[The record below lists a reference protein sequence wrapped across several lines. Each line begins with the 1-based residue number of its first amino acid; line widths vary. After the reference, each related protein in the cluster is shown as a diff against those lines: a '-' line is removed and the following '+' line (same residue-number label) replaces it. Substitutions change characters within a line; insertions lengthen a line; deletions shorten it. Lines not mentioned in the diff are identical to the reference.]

1 MDITMM
7 QKKKHLL
14 LLNRI
19 IRAETKKDII
29 PTPSKLNEAEVDS
42 FFSKLFVKKDDYYI
56 PIKNK
61 MEIKIDEELFKGL
74 IKKPKMAKEVK
85 PMMTKEEKKAKPM
98 MTKEQKAEE
107 KKQKEESLT
116 KKSADFFISK
126 FINPYLRKIKAG
138 EDASKE
144 LKMMTDRFI
153 KMSKPTKK
161 NVEKRWS
168 KLYASILGPADEGR
182 MMRKENL
189 KEEDMKLKDS
199 IKKMAKEK

>member
-1 MDITMM
+1 MEPTIA

-19 IRAETKKDII
+19 IRKEAKADII
-29 PTPSKLNEAEVDS
+29 PTPSKLSEAEVDS
-42 FFSKLFVKKDDYYI
+42 FFNKLFVKKDDYYV

-74 IKKPKMAKEVK
+74 IKKPKMAKEAK
-85 PMMTKEEKKAKPM
+85 PMMIEDKPM

-116 KKSADFFISK
+116 KKAADFFISK
-126 FINPYLRKIKAG
+126 FINPYLRKIEAG
-138 EDASKE
+138 KDASKE
-144 LKMMTDRFI
+144 LKMMTDKFV

-189 KEEDMKLKDS
+189 KEEDMKLNDE

>member
-1 MDITMM
+1 MEPTIAI
-7 QKKKHLL
+7 KKKHLL

-29 PTPSKLNEAEVDS
+29 PTPSKLSEAEVDS
-42 FFSKLFVKKDDYYI
+42 FFNKLFVKKDDYYV

-74 IKKPKMAKEVK
+74 IKKPKMAKEAK
-85 PMMTKEEKKAKPM
+85 PMMTKEE
-98 MTKEQKAEE
+98 KAEE

>member
-29 PTPSKLNEAEVDS
+29 PTPSKLSEEEVDS

-74 IKKPKMAKEVK
+74 IKKPKMAKE
-85 PMMTKEEKKAKPM
+85 AKPM

-116 KKSADFFISK
+116 KKAADFFISK

-189 KEEDMKLKDS
+189 KEEDMKLKDE

>member
-19 IRAETKKDII
+19 IRKEAKADII
-29 PTPSKLNEAEVDS
+29 PTPSKLSEAEVDS
-42 FFSKLFVKKDDYYI
+42 FFNKLFVKKDDYYV

-74 IKKPKMAKEVK
+74 IKKPKMAKE
-85 PMMTKEEKKAKPM
+85 AKPM

-144 LKMMTDRFI
+144 LKMMTDRFV

-189 KEEDMKLKDS
+189 KEEDMKLKDE

>member
-19 IRAETKKDII
+19 IRKEAKADII
-29 PTPSKLNEAEVDS
+29 PTPSKLSEAEVDS
-42 FFSKLFVKKDDYYI
+42 FFNKLFVKKDDYYI

-74 IKKPKMAKEVK
+74 IKKPKMAKE
-85 PMMTKEEKKAKPM
+85 AKPM

-189 KEEDMKLKDS
+189 KEEDMKLKDE

>member
-29 PTPSKLNEAEVDS
+29 PTPSKLSEAEVNS
-42 FFSKLFVKKDDYYI
+42 FFNKLFVKKDDYYV

-74 IKKPKMAKEVK
+74 IKKPKMA
-85 PMMTKEEKKAKPM
+85 
-98 MTKEQKAEE
+98 MTKEQKAED

-116 KKSADFFISK
+116 KKAADFFISK
-126 FINPYLRKIKAG
+126 FINPYLRKIEAG
-138 EDASKE
+138 KDASKE

-189 KEEDMKLKDS
+189 KEEDMKLKDE

>member
-1 MDITMM
+1 MEINMI
-7 QKKKHLL
+7 QKRKHLL

-29 PTPSKLNEAEVDS
+29 PTPSKLSEAEVDS

-74 IKKPKMAKEVK
+74 IKKPKMAKE
-85 PMMTKEEKKAKPM
+85 AKPM

-126 FINPYLRKIKAG
+126 FINPYLRKIEAG
-138 EDASKE
+138 KDASKE
-144 LKMMTDRFI
+144 LKMMTDRFV

-168 KLYASILGPADEGR
+168 KLYASILGPADEAR

-189 KEEDMKLKDS
+189 KEEDMKLNDE

>member
-1 MDITMM
+1 MDINMM

-19 IRAETKKDII
+19 IRKEAKADII
-29 PTPSKLNEAEVDS
+29 PTPSKLSEAEVDS

-74 IKKPKMAKEVK
+74 IKKPKMAKEAK
-85 PMMTKEEKKAKPM
+85 PMMTKEE
-98 MTKEQKAEE
+98 KAEE

-126 FINPYLRKIKAG
+126 FINPYLRKIEAG
-138 EDASKE
+138 KDASKE
-144 LKMMTDRFI
+144 LKMMTDRFV

-168 KLYASILGPADEGR
+168 RLYASILGPADEGR

-189 KEEDMKLKDS
+189 KEEDMKLKDE

>member
-1 MDITMM
+1 MEPTIAI
-7 QKKKHLL
+7 KKKHLL

-29 PTPSKLNEAEVDS
+29 PTPSKLNEADVNS
-42 FFSKLFVKKDDYYI
+42 YFNKLFVKKDDYYV

-74 IKKPKMAKEVK
+74 IKKPKMAKE
-85 PMMTKEEKKAKPM
+85 AKPM

-138 EDASKE
+138 EDASNE
-144 LKMMTDRFI
+144 LKMMTDKFI

-189 KEEDMKLKDS
+189 KEEDMKLKDE

>member
-1 MDITMM
+1 M

-19 IRAETKKDII
+19 IRKEAKADII
-29 PTPSKLNEAEVDS
+29 PTPSKLSEAEVDS
-42 FFSKLFVKKDDYYI
+42 FFNKLFVKKDDYYI

-74 IKKPKMAKEVK
+74 IKKPKMAKE
-85 PMMTKEEKKAKPM
+85 AKPM

-189 KEEDMKLKDS
+189 KEEDMKLKDE

>member
-1 MDITMM
+1 MI
-7 QKKKHLL
+7 QKRKHLL

-29 PTPSKLNEAEVDS
+29 PTPSKLSEAEVDS

-74 IKKPKMAKEVK
+74 IKKPKMAKE
-85 PMMTKEEKKAKPM
+85 AKPM

-126 FINPYLRKIKAG
+126 FINPYLRKIEAG
-138 EDASKE
+138 KDASKE
-144 LKMMTDRFI
+144 LKMMTDRFV

-168 KLYASILGPADEGR
+168 KLYASILGPADEAR

-189 KEEDMKLKDS
+189 KEEDMKLNDE

>member
-19 IRAETKKDII
+19 IRKEAKADII
-29 PTPSKLNEAEVDS
+29 PTPSKLSEAEVDS
-42 FFSKLFVKKDDYYI
+42 FFSKLFVKKDDYYV

-74 IKKPKMAKEVK
+74 IKKPKMAKEAK
-85 PMMTKEEKKAKPM
+85 PMMIEDKPM

>member
-19 IRAETKKDII
+19 IRKEAKADII
-29 PTPSKLNEAEVDS
+29 PTPSKLSEAEVDS
-42 FFSKLFVKKDDYYI
+42 FFSKLFVKKDDYYV

-74 IKKPKMAKEVK
+74 IKKPKMPKE
-85 PMMTKEEKKAKPM
+85 AKPM

-116 KKSADFFISK
+116 KKAADFFISK

-144 LKMMTDRFI
+144 LKMMTDRFV

-189 KEEDMKLKDS
+189 KEEDMKLKDE

>member
-29 PTPSKLNEAEVDS
+29 PTPSKLSEAEVDS
-42 FFSKLFVKKDDYYI
+42 FFNKLFVKKDDYYV

-74 IKKPKMAKEVK
+74 IKKPKMAKE
-85 PMMTKEEKKAKPM
+85 AKPM

-182 MMRKENL
+182 IMRKENL